1 MLVVDH
7 LHTGHSRGYL
17 LCKVW
22 GFLPLRFIIPLPS
35 FPSYA
40 FSLLPTRPFSQH
52 QVHLR
57 SIQKF
62 VKMYHDLRR
71 STLLSLKTLILKH
84 CIQGEKGGWGAVG
97 GIKEE
102 VRGRDVVGLI
112 WHNGFI
118 LCSLHGIT
126 YQLVQPF
133 IMFHLL
139 SHNTGINTKYTFQNK
154 SRSLL

>member
-1 MLVVDH
+1 MVGLCISIDLVLHLCKLSKQKKEHGIKTLFNKHTKLLKPVITCMLVADH
-7 LHTGHSRGYL
+7 LHTGHSRGSL

-84 CIQGEKGGWGAVG
+84 CI
-97 GIKEE
+97 
-102 VRGRDVVGLI
+102 
-112 WHNGFI
+112 
-118 LCSLHGIT
+118 
-126 YQLVQPF
+126 
-133 IMFHLL
+133 
-139 SHNTGINTKYTFQNK
+139 
-154 SRSLL
+154 